1 MTPGT
6 HNIVIRRGGAFN
18 QQLTFL
24 QKGTTTP
31 VDLTGL
37 SPFTATVRSKSR
49 GPLLVEITVADT
61 DLDSGV
67 LTLSIPAADTANLR
81 LTPNARW
88 DLMDANGN
96 HYVEGVCAI
105 KDAITELEV

>member
-6 HNIVIRRGGAFN
+6 LDIVIRRGGAFS

-37 SPFTATVRSKSR
+37 SPFTAKVRSKSR
-49 GPLLVEITVADT
+49 GPLLIELTVTDT
-61 DLDSGV
+61 DLDAGKITIS
-67 LTLSIPAADTANLR
+67 AAASATVNLR

-88 DLMDANGN
+88 DLMDATGN

-105 KDAITELEV
+105 KEAITELEA

>member
-6 HNIVIRRGGAFN
+6 LDIVIRRGGAFN

-24 QKGTTTP
+24 QKRTTTP

-67 LTLSIPAADTANLR
+67 LTLSISAANTANLR

-88 DLMDANGN
+88 DLIDAVGN

-105 KDAITELEV
+105 KDAITEV